1 MINKEKIF
9 ENVKL
14 KISISNFDEEE
25 NIEMKK
31 NNKNNIFKIATV
43 ACCMLVL
50 TTGVV
55 FAKDIIKYFFG
66 DEVLDKAAE
75 SGYVGE
81 INSNEIEEETTL
93 VNNNTGNVINDI
105 DVSVKFDEFIM
116 DDYTLSTNMTLKFDE
131 KINDEFELEK
141 IQHLFIDNL
150 IIIDNDKKIL
160 YSTASLVDFEN
171 ICKEYG
177 LNQQFSVWD
186 ENHYN
191 CKGSMNFRG
200 YDKET
205 GTAKYTFGIN
215 PADKPFPKSKELTF
229 IFNKIRLE
237 KFEEYTGQNIEAG
250 EYLKSNSITL
260 TGNWNFKFEVPEK
273 MYNRT
278 RIEYKVTNVSNA
290 DFEVYEA
297 SVFDTG
303 FSFGAIISNV
313 EGNPFEYKTN
323 KLRDDF
329 ETGKITLE
337 ELQTKLKE
345 IADSEEYKEYAK
357 NVSEEEQVELLSRDY
372 IKDWIY
378 TEEELKKGKTTY
390 LINSRGEKFNV
401 SNLIYKEEFVDKDK
415 LDYFTTFELTKVDAT
430 DKLKIQLIYNDEP
443 VYIELEKVK

>member
-1 MINKEKIF
+1 MDF
-9 ENVKL
+9 RDRTKL
-14 KISISNFDEEE
+14 KIAISKIRNEEKA
-25 NIEMKK
+25 MKK
-31 NNKNNIFKIATV
+31 SNRNIFKIGAV
-43 ACCMLVL
+43 ACCMIVL

-55 FAKDIIKYFFG
+55 FAKEIIKYFFG
-66 DEVLDKAAE
+66 DETLDKVAE

-81 INSNEIEEETTL
+81 INSNEIEKETTL
-93 VNNNTGNVINDI
+93 VNNDTGTVLNDI

-131 KINDEFELEK
+131 KINEEFELEK
-141 IQHLFIDNL
+141 LQHLFIDNL

-160 YSTASLVDFEN
+160 YSTAGLVDFEN

-191 CKGSMNFRG
+191 CRSSMNFQG
-200 YDKET
+200 FDKESK
-205 GTAKYTFGIN
+205 TAKYTLGIN
-215 PADKPFPKSKELTF
+215 PSDKPFPKSKELTF

-250 EYLKSNSITL
+250 EYLESNSITL

-278 RIEYKVTNVSNA
+278 RIEYKVTNISNA

-303 FSFGAIISNV
+303 FAFGAIVSNV
-313 EGNPFEYKTN
+313 EGNPFEYKVN
-323 KLRDDF
+323 KLREDVDTGKLPVEEF
-329 ETGKITLE
+329 ETELKKIT
-337 ELQTKLKE
+337 
-345 IADSEEYKEYAK
+345 DSEEYREYEK
-357 NVSEEEQVELLSRDY
+357 NLSKEEQEKLLSRDY
-372 IKDWIY
+372 IKDWVY
-378 TEEELKKGKTTY
+378 TEEERRNGKITYLTNSKGK
-390 LINSRGEKFNV
+390 KFDI
-401 SNLIYKEEFVDKDK
+401 SNLCYKEEFVDEDK

-430 DKLKIQLIYNDEP
+430 DKLTIQLIYNDEP
-443 VYIELEKVK
+443 VKIELEKIK

>member
-337 ELQTKLKE
+337 EWQTKLKE

>member
-1 MINKEKIF
+1 MINKEKIL

-31 NNKNNIFKIATV
+31 SNKNIFKIATV
-43 ACCMLVL
+43 ACCMLIL

-55 FAKDIIKYFFG
+55 FAKEIIKYFFG
-66 DEVLDKAAE
+66 DETLDKVAE

-81 INSNEIEEETTL
+81 INSNEVEEETTL
-93 VNNNTGNVINDI
+93 VNNDTGTVLNDI

-116 DDYTLSTNMTLKFDE
+116 DDYTLSTNMTIKFDE
-131 KINDEFELEK
+131 KINEEFELEE

-160 YSTASLVDFEN
+160 YSSASLVDFED
-171 ICKEYG
+171 ICKKYG
-177 LNQQFSVWD
+177 LSQQFCIWD

-205 GTAKYTFGIN
+205 GTAKYTLGIN
-215 PADKPFPKSKELTF
+215 PVDKPFPKSKELTF

-260 TGNWNFKFEVPEK
+260 TGKWNFKFEVPEK

-303 FSFGAIISNV
+303 FAFGTIISNV

-323 KLRDDF
+323 KLNDDV

-337 ELQTKLKE
+337 EYQTKFKE
-345 IADSEEYKEYAK
+345 IFNSEEYKEYTK
-357 NVSEEEQVELLSRDY
+357 NVSEEEQKELLSRDY

-378 TEEELKKGKTTY
+378 TEEDLRNGKTTY
-390 LINSRGEKFNV
+390 VTNSKGKKFNT
-401 SNLIYKEEFVDKDK
+401 SALTYKKEFVDKDK

-430 DKLKIQLIYNDEP
+430 DKLTIQLIYNDEP
-443 VYIELEKVK
+443 VKIELEKIK